1 MAGTVTRNID
11 GSITATGD
19 GVTAFQCLTLAAAIK
34 LWRLHK
40 IKANR
45 SFKITNSLILAK
57 LLTKRGPYLRT
68 PEGMEKAE
76 KDLKWRADFIRNNL
90 LEG

>member
-1 MAGTVTRNID
+1 VTRNID

-45 SFKITNSLILAK
+45 MFKITDALLTASR
-57 LLTKRGPYLRT
+57 LTKRGPYSKSQLI
-68 PEGMEKAE
+68 KAE
-76 KDLKWRADFIRNNL
+76 EDLRWRANFIKMNL